1 MKKEELI
8 LSLKKKGFS
17 KKIIDA
23 FKEVPRENFV
33 LEKLK
38 PRAYEDTAL
47 PIGQSQTISQP
58 YTTATMLSLLRAKKG
73 QKVLEIGSGCGYV
86 LALLSNIVGKSG
98 EVFGVEVIRELAER
112 SATNL
117 KKYDNIGVFNQNGTD
132 GLEEEKPYNRILI
145 SAGIEGKIPEKI
157 LHQLKDN
164 GILVAPVG
172 QRYFQSLV
180 AVQRKK
186 NKFSVIK
193 EIQGFVFVPF
203 VRN

>member
-8 LSLKKKGFS
+8 LSLKKRGFS

-47 PIGQSQTISQP
+47 PIGQSQAISQP
-58 YTTATMLSLLRAKKG
+58 YTIATMLSLLRAKKG

-86 LALLSNIVGKSG
+86 LALLSNVVGKSG
-98 EVFGVEVIRELAER
+98 EVFGVEIIKELAER
-112 SATNL
+112 SAKNL
-117 KKYDNIGVFNQNGTD
+117 KKYDNVGVFNQNGAN

-172 QRYFQSLV
+172 KRYFQSLV

-186 NKFSVIK
+186 DKFSVIK
-193 EIQGFVFVPF
+193 KISGFVFVPF
-203 VRN
+203 VGN

>member
-58 YTTATMLSLLRAKKG
+58 YTIATMLSLLRAKKG

-193 EIQGFVFVPF
+193 KISGFVFVPF
-203 VRN
+203 VGN